1 MSHEPSQADPNP
13 LSGYRSNEEWQDLLA
28 QTGSMLA
35 ALDDIEDEDIQA
47 QVFNALAGI
56 DTLHREA
63 MHRLVK
69 LFKEGVLE
77 QVVTDPAINTLMGM
91 YDLLPPEGFTGT
103 HSDPRNDQPPA
114 QAVSFYPSGKLPVF
128 ADMLPSNEPAH
139 WSPAPLENS
148 PEEGAAYICQ
158 MEEGSLLIAHVEGR
172 DLALDA
178 ICPDHGEQ
186 MTNGKLDGFSWI
198 CPHGPGCA
206 FDLRNGAKLGGG
218 TGLQCYSTR
227 IDSNGRLMIGFG
239 VPFEPIMSSF

>member
-1 MSHEPSQADPNP
+1 MAHDPAESPNP
-13 LSGYRSNEEWQDLLA
+13 LEGYRSNEEWQDLVA

-35 ALDDIEDEDIQA
+35 ALDDIQDEEVKE
-47 QVFNALAGI
+47 QVFTALAGI

-91 YDLLPPEGFTGT
+91 YDLVPPDGF
-103 HSDPRNDQPPA
+103 SDQRSEQPPA
-114 QAVSFYPSGKLPVF
+114 QSVSFYPSGELPVF
-128 ADMLPSNEPAH
+128 SDSLPGNEPAH
-139 WSPAPLENS
+139 WSPAPLDGS
-148 PEEGAAYICQ
+148 PEEGAAFICQ

-178 ICPDHGEQ
+178 TCPAHAEEMTHGR
-186 MTNGKLDGFSWI
+186 LDGFSWI
-198 CPHGPGCA
+198 CPHGPGCTY
-206 FDLRNGAKLGGG
+206 DLRNGAKLGGG
-218 TGLQCYSTR
+218 VGLQCYSTR
-227 IDSNGRLMIGFG
+227 TDSQGRLMIGFG